1 MTLGFVNIESWRE
14 LDIYSEM
21 RDVKSTMHSNV
32 AVIIGFI
39 MTKRN
44 GS

>member
-1 MTLGFVNIESWRE
+1 MTLGFVKIESWRE
-14 LDIYSEM
+14 SDIYSEM
-21 RDVKSTMHSNV
+21 REAMTTAYSNV
-32 AVIIGFI
+32 AVIVGFI